1 MVDHLDNGTCSA
13 ITHLESVLQRL
24 LDDRGDSG
32 HVLVRRVGAAAN
44 EAILNLERPAVLLS
58 SRTLIIIRRTVRTA
72 LDKTS
77 VIWKIRSKEF
87 ERKRSGAMATVLA

>member
-32 HVLVRRVGAAAN
+32 HVLVGRVGAASDQ
-44 EAILNLERPAVLLS
+44 AVLDLQ
-58 SRTLIIIRRTVRTA
+58 RPVVLLGGGA
-72 LDKTS
+72 LR
-77 VIWKIRSKEF
+77 IN
-87 ERKRSGAMATVLA
+87 